1 MSSFLSLIFSF
12 RAAPKDSEGHPN
24 FTNCIV
30 TCYWADGVNRTP
42 PVLFTYNQDFR
53 TEQAWRDMATPTKRV
68 NITALRRKKIDL
80 LTRFMDGFGISA
92 KQVVVL
98 PRSAGKKKA
107 VYCKES
113 EVIIN
118 RFFQIYKKQISRKTV
133 MFHDSAKFFDTVCG
147 SLINEGLLGQNVEYP
162 SAIHQH
168 LSPNDNILHG
178 AAKATWRN
186 SIYYE
191 GKHVEPAQENWSF
204 DSFHGCIW
212 HFG

>member
-1 MSSFLSLIFSF
+1 
-12 RAAPKDSEGHPN
+12 
-24 FTNCIV
+24 
-30 TCYWADGVNRTP
+30 
-42 PVLFTYNQDFR
+42 
-53 TEQAWRDMATPTKRV
+53 
-68 NITALRRKKIDL
+68 
-80 LTRFMDGFGISA
+80 MDVFGISA

-191 GKHVEPAQENWSF
+191 GKHVTVVEPAQENWSF

>member
-1 MSSFLSLIFSF
+1 MSLSW
-12 RAAPKDSEGHPN
+12 N
-24 FTNCIV
+24 
-30 TCYWADGVNRTP
+30 
-42 PVLFTYNQDFR
+42 
-53 TEQAWRDMATPTKRV
+53 
-68 NITALRRKKIDL
+68 RRKKIGL
-80 LTRFMDGFGISA
+80 LTRFMDVFGISA

-107 VYCKES
+107 VYCKEF

-191 GKHVEPAQENWSF
+191 GKHVTVVESSLCLLSQLGSFEPKVVKGRFQKNSLLDKLNKNITKEESE
-204 DSFHGCIW
+204 DS
-212 HFG
+212 